1 MRYFHNLGKGLKYV
15 AQAAFGVEGDDSPP
29 PFDAAGS
36 GRRSS
41 TWNPGADA
49 IAALL
54 ISSGD
59 TLRRKSRQLVRNNPW
74 ASGAI
79 RTFAAHSVGTGIVPN
94 PMHPDAR
101 IKQQIEHAWLRWT
114 DDADA
119 SGQQDFY
126 GLQTLA
132 CKMLAETG
140 ECFIRLR
147 PRLPED
153 GIEVPLQLQLLES
166 EQLPLAKNEDLP
178 IVPPSR
184 YGNKV
189 RAGIEFDAIQRRVA
203 YHFFLVHPYAGVA
216 AMGDQTVT
224 TRVPAHRVD
233 PAAGALHLFELL
245 RAGQLRGQPWMTASL
260 AKLYQLDQFDDAT
273 LSKQMNLAFFMLAV
287 RRASNSFAGVAGE
300 EADDEGKADLVMEP
314 NTLQYLGQDE
324 ELQEIGGK
332 GPGTEYATFIKTQ
345 LHSVAAALGMTYEQ
359 LSGDLE
365 GVTYSSIRQG
375 VLDFRRKVEQFQHQV
390 LVYQMCRPIWRSWM
404 DAAVLSGA
412 LDLPGYAS
420 DPEPYRAVEWT
431 PPPFPWVDPEAEVN
445 AAIKE
450 VRAGFNARAD
460 RCKEGG
466 TDRATVDR
474 KQAEDNASADEA
486 GVVYDS
492 DGRNP
497 ASGTAATPANDK
509 STTAPPPPAKKT
521 APKEAPQ

>member
-1 MRYFHNLGKGLKYV
+1 MRMRYFHNLAKGLKFT
-15 AQAAFGVEGDDSPP
+15 AQAALGFGAGGAES
-29 PFDAAGS
+29 PFDAAGT

-41 TWNPGADA
+41 SWNPGNDA

-59 TLRRKSRQLVRNNPW
+59 VLRRKARQLIRNNAW

-79 RTFAAHSVGTGIVPN
+79 RTMAAHAVGTGIVPN
-94 PMHPDAR
+94 PMHPDQG
-101 IKQQIEHAWLRWT
+101 IKQKIEQAWLRWT

-119 SGQQDFY
+119 SGQMDFY

-140 ECFIRLR
+140 ECFVRLR

-153 GIEVPLQLQLLES
+153 GLAVPLQLQLLES
-166 EQLPLAKNEDLP
+166 EQLPLYLNEKLAA
-178 IVPPSR
+178 VPPAQ
-184 YGNKV
+184 YGNNV
-189 RAGIEFDAIQRRVA
+189 RAGIEFDALERRVA
-203 YHFFLVHPYAGVA
+203 YHFYLVHPYAGVA

-224 TRVPAHRVD
+224 TRVLAHRVN
-233 PAAGALHLFELL
+233 PASGALHLFESF
-245 RAGQLRGQPWMTASL
+245 RAGQMRGQPWLTAVL
-260 AKLYQLDQFDDAT
+260 PKLYELDQFDDAT
-273 LSKQMNLAFFMLAV
+273 LSRQKNLAFFMLAV
-287 RRASNSFAGVAGE
+287 KRVANQFQGVAGE
-300 EADDEGKADLVMEP
+300 EADADGKADLVMEP
-314 NTLQYLGQDE
+314 NTLQYLGMDE

-332 GPGTEYATFIKTQ
+332 GPGSEYSIYIKTQ
-345 LHSVAAALGMTYEQ
+345 LHAVAASLGMTYEQ

-375 VLDFRRKVEQFQHQV
+375 VLDFRRKIEQFQHQV

-404 DAAVLSGA
+404 DAAVLAGA

-431 PPPFPWVDPEAEVN
+431 PPPFPWVDPEAEVS

-450 VRAGFNARAD
+450 VRAGFCARAD

-474 KQAEDNASADEA
+474 KQSEDNASADGA
-486 GVVYDS
+486 GLKYDS

-509 STTAPPPPAKKT
+509 PAPPAA
-521 APKEAPQ
+521 APRKGAQ